1 MTLKGVCRIAS
12 GACAAIMI
20 AMVLAGCGGPAAA
33 YRASVVSY
41 TAPAPGDLS
50 VSVRVTNIGKGA
62 GTPTCTV
69 DAKYQSG
76 AGAGSNT
83 GGLSGSLAPG
93 HSSMLDMLVAIPGG
107 EIGNVTQV
115 SASC

>member
-1 MTLKGVCRIAS
+1 VTAARVCHIAS
-12 GACAAIMI
+12 GVGAAIMI
-20 AMVLAGCGGPAAA
+20 VTVLAGCGGPAAA